1 MNPQEQEIDL
11 MQNAHDM
18 RLNELGNAPETPA
31 APAVIASTANY
42 LVDEVPLDQLIG
54 TDEEEEDLN
63 PEQMEAENQLQQINN
78 QVIPEGENQVFP
90 EEAEFFDA
98 LTAENNQKIQ
108 QQAQNNNI
116 QLGMALIRIL
126 TPDPVWT
133 QAQNATATRL
143 WAKFFSL
150 GNTSNLHIS
159 ILVDWANFFTFL
171 LLSPGTFTWSKQL
184 LASKL
189 P

>member
-1 MNPQEQEIDL
+1 M
-11 MQNAHDM
+11 
-18 RLNELGNAPETPA
+18 
-31 APAVIASTANY
+31 
-42 LVDEVPLDQLIG
+42 
-54 TDEEEEDLN
+54 
-63 PEQMEAENQLQQINN
+63 
-78 QVIPEGENQVFP
+78 
-90 EEAEFFDA
+90 
-98 LTAENNQKIQ
+98 IQ

-116 QLGMALIRIL
+116 QLGMDLIRIQ

-133 QAQNATATRL
+133 QAQNAEATRL

-159 ILVDWANFFTFL
+159 IPVDWANFFTFL

-189 P
+189 RQCLDSGNGYIQFSIPTSCPKKWPHLLVKCWRGQNGARSKLWAGQSLSREEKEGQKSCSPCWVIGKKK

>member
-31 APAVIASTANY
+31 APAVIASTVNY
-42 LVDEVPLDQLIG
+42 LVDEVPLDLLIG

-63 PEQMEAENQLQQINN
+63 PEQMVAENQLQQINN

-98 LTAENNQKIQ
+98 LTAENN
-108 QQAQNNNI
+108 
-116 QLGMALIRIL
+116 
-126 TPDPVWT
+126 
-133 QAQNATATRL
+133 
-143 WAKFFSL
+143 
-150 GNTSNLHIS
+150 
-159 ILVDWANFFTFL
+159 
-171 LLSPGTFTWSKQL
+171 
-184 LASKL
+184 
-189 P
+189 

>member
-63 PEQMEAENQLQQINN
+63 PEQMVAENQLQ
-78 QVIPEGENQVFP
+78 
-90 EEAEFFDA
+90 
-98 LTAENNQKIQ
+98 
-108 QQAQNNNI
+108 
-116 QLGMALIRIL
+116 
-126 TPDPVWT
+126 
-133 QAQNATATRL
+133 
-143 WAKFFSL
+143 
-150 GNTSNLHIS
+150 
-159 ILVDWANFFTFL
+159 
-171 LLSPGTFTWSKQL
+171 
-184 LASKL
+184 
-189 P
+189 